1 MYVIGL
7 LMAILFFAGG
17 LIGTILPGLPGAP
30 MVWLGM
36 LIYGLFVG
44 FKGLTWGFFLG
55 QGLAVALVFF
65 LDYAAN
71 VWGVRRYGGSKYA
84 VWGSLIGVML
94 GVILMGPVGIVF
106 GPFIGAVA
114 GELYA
119 KQSFEKAVRVGLG
132 TLLGL
137 LGSTVLKLLVLA
149 GMIIWFFATIW

>member
-1 MYVIGL
+1 MYVMGL
-7 LMAILFFAGG
+7 LIAIIFFAGG
-17 LIGTILPGLPGAP
+17 VIGTILPGLPGAP

-44 FKGLTWGFFLG
+44 FKGLTWAFFLG

-84 VWGSLIGVML
+84 VWGSLIGVLL

-119 KQSFEKAVRVGLG
+119 KQNFEKAVRVGLG

-149 GMIIWFFATIW
+149 GMIIWFFATI